1 MARIGLKQQ
10 LKEIWTLGGLSVKD
24 LAKRVWHEMGEDNV
38 TGYAAQLAY
47 YFIFSLF
54 PFFLFLTAL
63 LAYIPVPDVMAKI
76 MSSLAG
82 VLPGEAMTLV
92 EDNVAQLVNQ
102 PQGGLLSFGILVALW
117 TASTAVAGMMDG
129 LNRAYGVREGRP
141 FWKVR
146 GLAVLL
152 TIGLAILM
160 LASFVLLAFGPDVG
174 GFIAA
179 KVGLGN
185 AFDTAWAFIRWPLA
199 LIAVIYAVALVYY
212 YAPDVQQDW
221 KWITPGAV
229 IAVIGWVAVS
239 LAFGYYVDNFGSYN
253 KTYGSIGAVIVLLTW
268 LYLSGFFLLIGGEI
282 NSEIEH
288 AAAHGKASGQKR
300 MPAKSAAPKRA
311 KPAEKKTKR
320 A

>member
-1 MARIGLKQQ
+1 MARIGLKRQ
-10 LKEIWTLGGLSVKD
+10 LIEIWSLGGLSFKE

-38 TGYAAQLAY
+38 SGYAAQLAY
-47 YFIFSLF
+47 FFIFSLF

-63 LAYIPVPDVMAKI
+63 LAYIPIPDLMTKI
-76 MSSLAG
+76 LGSLAS
-82 VLPGEAMTLV
+82 VLPREAMTLV
-92 EDNVAQLVNQ
+92 QDNVTELVSQ
-102 PQGGLLSFGILVALW
+102 PQGGLLSFGILIALW
-117 TASTAVAGMMDG
+117 TSSSAVTGMMDS

-152 TIGLAILM
+152 TLGLAVLM
-160 LASFVLLAFGPDVG
+160 LASFLLLAFGPDIG

-179 KVGLGN
+179 KIGLGT
-185 AFDTAWAFIRWPLA
+185 AFDMTWTIIRWPLA
-199 LIAVIYAVALVYY
+199 LIAVIVAVALVYY

-229 IAVIGWVAVS
+229 IAVVGWVLVS
-239 LAFGYYVDNFGSYN
+239 LAFGYYVENFGSYN

-268 LYLSGFFLLIGGEI
+268 LYLSGLFLLIGGEI

-288 AAAHGKASGQKR
+288 AAAHGKAEGQKK
-300 MPAKSAAPKRA
+300 MPAKSSATKRA
-311 KPAEKKTKR
+311 KAAGKNAKPA
-320 A
+320 

>member
-1 MARIGLKQQ
+1 MARIGLKRQ
-10 LKEIWTLGGLSVKD
+10 LKEIWTLGGLSTKD
-24 LAKRVWHEMGEDNV
+24 LAKRVWHEIGEDNV
-38 TGYAAQLAY
+38 SGYAAQLAY

-63 LAYIPVPDVMAKI
+63 LAYIPIPDLMNKI
-76 MSSLAG
+76 LNSLAG
-82 VLPGEAMTLV
+82 VLPGDAMKLV
-92 EDNVAQLVNQ
+92 QDNVMELVTQ

-117 TASTAVAGMMDG
+117 TASSAVTGMMDS

-152 TIGLAILM
+152 TMGLATLM
-160 LASFVLLAFGPDVG
+160 ITSFALLAFGPDVG

-179 KVGLGN
+179 KIGLGT
-185 AFDTAWAFIRWPLA
+185 AFDLAWTIVRWPLA

-229 IAVIGWVAVS
+229 IAVVGWVLVS
-239 LAFGYYVDNFGSYN
+239 LAFGYYVENFGSYN

-268 LYLSGFFLLIGGEI
+268 LYLSGFFLLVGGEI

-288 AAAHGKASGQKR
+288 AAAHGKAEGQKR
-300 MPAKSAAPKRA
+300 MPANSSAPKRA
-311 KPAEKKTKR
+311 KPAGKKTKP